1 MGHPFWQRV
10 GGQFRESN
18 IRFRNKVAL
27 GVGLT
32 LLAAVLSGANAVY
45 NVRKVE
51 ASVNFSAVAAS
62 PLLIGVISLSES
74 YQKLQSI
81 FDPVMK
87 NCAGLEGAS
96 NFLEQSQQNQRIKLD
111 SLRRLASQANAATEL
126 GRYEFSGNKIF
137 RTRQA

>member
-1 MGHPFWQRV
+1 MAHRFWQRFD
-10 GGQFRESN
+10 GQFRESN
-18 IRFRNKVAL
+18 FRFRNKVAL

-32 LLAAVLSGANAVY
+32 LIAATLSGANAIY
-45 NVRKVE
+45 NVRKVA

-87 NCAGLEGAS
+87 NCAGLEGAG
-96 NFLEQSQQNQRIKLD
+96 NYLNQSQQNQHIKL
-111 SLRRLASQANAATEL
+111 STLKKL
-126 GRYEFSGNKIF
+126 
-137 RTRQA
+137 